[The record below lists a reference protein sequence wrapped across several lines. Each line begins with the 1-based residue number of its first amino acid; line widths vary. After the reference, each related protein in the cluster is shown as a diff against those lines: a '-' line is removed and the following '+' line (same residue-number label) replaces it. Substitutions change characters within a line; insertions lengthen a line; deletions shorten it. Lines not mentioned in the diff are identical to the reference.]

1 MNRSTN
7 NSHSASQ
14 KTIGNNQPL
23 LPASEDANDL
33 SNAQMKAMRDD
44 RLYTEENTVGN
55 LDENDLELVN
65 IVSSED
71 SVSDLSSVSLR
82 IDSKN
87 SV

>member
-1 MNRSTN
+1 MFPST
-7 NSHSASQ
+7 
-14 KTIGNNQPL
+14 
-23 LPASEDANDL
+23 EDAKDL
-33 SNAQMKAMRDD
+33 SNAHLKAMRDE

-55 LDENDLELVN
+55 MDENDLELVN

-71 SVSDLSSVSLR
+71 SVSDLSSVTIR

>member
-1 MNRSTN
+1 
-7 NSHSASQ
+7 
-14 KTIGNNQPL
+14 
-23 LPASEDANDL
+23 
-33 SNAQMKAMRDD
+33 MKPMRDD